1 MTTENQVRTRI
12 NEILKDKK
20 LNAHSLSNGNKN
32 LWNKLYMQ
40 LNKGRTLTFSTIE
53 VILNAIPDLNT
64 EWLFRGIGSP
74 FKDMTSPEQR
84 LNDIEERL
92 SALEG
97 ERETKIPDSQQHTA

>member
-1 MTTENQVRTRI
+1 MTKEIEVRLRI
-12 NEILKDKK
+12 SKVMEDKN
-20 LNAHSLSNGNKN
+20 LNAHFLSNKN
-32 LWNKLYMQ
+32 AALAQKLFNQ
-40 LNKGRTLTFSTIE
+40 LYKGKTLTFSTIE

-97 ERETKIPDSQQHTA
+97 ERETDTHQAQQHTA

>member
-1 MTTENQVRTRI
+1 MITESEVRSRI
-12 NEILKDKK
+12 DLIFVERK
-20 LNAHSLSNGNKN
+20 LNANKLSCGDKN
-32 LWNKLYMQ
+32 LSMKIYKQINQRK
-40 LNKGRTLTFSTIE
+40 TLSID
-53 VILNAIPDLNT
+53 VIAIILNAIPDLNT